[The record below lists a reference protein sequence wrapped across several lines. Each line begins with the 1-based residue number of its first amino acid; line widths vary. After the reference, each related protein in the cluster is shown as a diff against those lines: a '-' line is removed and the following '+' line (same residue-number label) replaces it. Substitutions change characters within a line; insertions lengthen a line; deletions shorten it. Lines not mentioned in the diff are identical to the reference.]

1 MAQAHLGVA
10 SPPPWL
16 ADPGMGLRLGEAAAA
31 CGPLL
36 HAVVGDEQLTGER
49 ICNDT
54 RILQPGDVFIA
65 LSSEKRDGHEFV
77 PAALAQGA
85 RIVIVSQWPMGVEL
99 GPEQGALVVRDV
111 DAALVRLARWWRAR
125 YPIPAVGIGG
135 GVGKTTTKET
145 VAALLGERYGAA
157 HILKTPANWNDLRG
171 ISLALLGLRDH
182 HQRAVLEMGMD
193 RPGEVA
199 QLAEVGRPRWGIVTA
214 VSATHLEY
222 FPSMSDLVA
231 TERGLVESLPED
243 GLAILNDSDRLVRDM
258 IPQATCPVFTY
269 GTLPGVDLRAI
280 RVGSRGTEGL
290 RFIARRGDE
299 AVEVAT
305 TLIGRHLVTTALAA
319 LSLAL
324 ADGWSL
330 ADAAAALARVQVP
343 QRIRFLPG
351 LNGSTII
358 DDTYNASPESMR
370 AALDLL
376 ADWPREDGG
385 RRMALLGTMRELGT
399 RSAHEHHRLG
409 RRAAWRCSVLWV
421 TGEERDAI
429 ADGARAGGLA
439 DVRVFADPTEAAT
452 DCAAVLQ
459 AHDVLLVKASHAV
472 GLDALIPQLTERME
486 A

>member
-1 MAQAHLGVA
+1 AH
-10 SPPPWL
+10 
-16 ADPGMGLRLGEAAAA
+16 A

-36 HAVVGDEQLTGER
+36 HAVVGAEDLVGER

-65 LSSEKRDGHEFV
+65 LSSEKRDGHDFV
-77 PAALAQGA
+77 ASALAQGA
-85 RIVIVSQWPMGVEL
+85 RFVIVSQWPLGGEL
-99 GPEQGALVVRDV
+99 APGQGALVVRDV
-111 DAALVRLARWWRAR
+111 DAALVRLARWWRASH
-125 YPIPAVGIGG
+125 PIPAVGIGG

-145 VAALLGERYGAA
+145 VAALLAERYDAA

-171 ISLALLGLRDH
+171 ISLTLLGLRDH

-231 TERGLVESLPED
+231 TERGLVESLPAD

-258 IPQATCPVFTY
+258 IPHATCPVFTY

-305 TLIGRHLVTTALAA
+305 PLIGRHLVTTALAA

-330 ADAAAALARVQVP
+330 VEAAAALARVQVP
-343 QRIRFLPG
+343 QRMRFLAG
-351 LNGSTII
+351 IAGSTII

-376 ADWPREDGG
+376 ADWPREAGG
-385 RRMALLGTMRELGT
+385 RRMAFLGTMRELGT
-399 RSAHEHHRLG
+399 RSPREHHRLG
-409 RRAAWRCSVLWV
+409 RRAAWRCTTLWV

-429 ADGARAGGLA
+429 AAGAQAGGLA
-439 DVRVFADPTEAAT
+439 DVRVFADPAAAAA
-452 DCAAVLQ
+452 DCATTLQ

-472 GLDALIPQLTERME
+472 GLDALIPQLTARTE